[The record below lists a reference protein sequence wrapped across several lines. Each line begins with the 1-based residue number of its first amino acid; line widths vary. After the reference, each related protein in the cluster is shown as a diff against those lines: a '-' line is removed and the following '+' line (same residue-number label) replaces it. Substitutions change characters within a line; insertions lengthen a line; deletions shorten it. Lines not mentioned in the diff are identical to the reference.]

1 METFVSELEA
11 HRVVEKLD
19 PTRLLE
25 EIEHWS
31 TALDVMAAISTTDGA
46 LLFSNTL
53 FRTFFCGIGS
63 DLREIDPLQIFFG
76 TERSATMRVRMFS
89 YQERS
94 LLAVE
99 IPFPMVASQKAL
111 LFLIL
116 DVDSRILEGE
126 EFRAMKERMELLEV
140 ILDASAEG
148 LMFVN
153 RDGIITYINRSYE
166 EIHKVKAENVIGRHV
181 TEIIENTRM
190 HLVVKTGIPEVT
202 EFQLESLRRY
212 IVSRIPVF
220 KNGLLIG
227 AIGKIIFRDIDSV
240 EQLASKVDRL
250 KTQLEYYRTRL
261 DRPPD
266 TRYSADDIVG
276 VSPSSAATKAT
287 ALRVAPTDATV
298 LLLGESGV
306 GKEVYAQAIH
316 AMSLRARGP
325 FVRLNCSAIV
335 ESLFESEL
343 FGYAEGAF
351 TGASKGG
358 KLGKFELANF
368 GTIFLDEIAD
378 MPLESQAK
386 LLRVLQERE
395 VERLGGV
402 KQVKIDVRVIAATNQ
417 NLPKLVEEGKFR
429 KDLYFRINVIP
440 ITIPALRDRTN
451 DVPALVHLFWEQLK
465 REHGVYY
472 HGLSNDALSLLQ
484 TYSWPGNVREL
495 RNVLERAISIVRGDT
510 ITAEHLRVLLL
521 GGVARDECATIGDCD
536 LRMLVEIAERRAIS
550 TALARCNNNRAQAAK
565 VLGIT
570 RPLLYKKMHTYG
582 IQ

>member
-1 METFVSELEA
+1 MTHRIHDPEA
-11 HRVVEKLD
+11 TNVVREIV
-19 PTRLLE
+19 PTSLLE
-25 EIEHWS
+25 TIEHWT

-53 FRTFFCGIGS
+53 FRTFFHDKGG
-63 DLREIDPLQIFFG
+63 DLREIEPLGIFFG
-76 TERSATMRVRMFS
+76 TERSATTRVRVFT
-89 YQERS
+89 YEERS

-99 IPFPMVASQKAL
+99 IPFPMFAGQKAL
-111 LFLIL
+111 LFFIL

-126 EFRAMKERMELLEV
+126 EFLAMKDRMGLLEA

-153 RDGIITYINRSYE
+153 RDGIITYINKSYE
-166 EIHKVKAENVIGRHV
+166 EIHKLKAENVIGHHV

-190 HLVVKTGIPEVT
+190 HLVVKTGIPEVS
-202 EFQLESLRRY
+202 EFQQESFRRY
-212 IVSRIPVF
+212 IVSRIPIFTDGKLV
-220 KNGLLIG
+220 G
-227 AIGKIIFRDIDSV
+227 AIGKIIFRDFDSV

-250 KTQLEYYRTRL
+250 KSQLEFYRTRL
-261 DRPPD
+261 DKPLD
-266 TRYSADDIVG
+266 TRYGADDIVG
-276 VSPSSAATKAT
+276 VSPRSAGTKAT

-306 GKEVYAQAIH
+306 GKEVYAHTIH

-325 FVRLNCSAIV
+325 FVRVNCSAIV

-378 MPLESQAK
+378 MPLEAQAK

-395 VERLGGV
+395 VEKLGST
-402 KQVKIDVRVIAATNQ
+402 KQVAVNVRVIAATNQ
-417 NLPKLVEEGKFR
+417 NLQQLVEQGKFR
-429 KDLYFRINVIP
+429 KDLFFRINVIP

-451 DVPALVHLFWEQLK
+451 DVPNLVMMFWDQLK
-465 REHGVYY
+465 KEHGVYY
-472 HGLSNDALSLLQ
+472 QTLSNDAMALLQ
-484 TYSWPGNVREL
+484 NYPWPGNVREL
-495 RNVLERAISIVRGDT
+495 RNVLQRAMSILREDT
-510 ITAEHLRVLLL
+510 ITAEHLRFLLL
-521 GGVARDECATIGDCD
+521 GGVAQDKCVSNDECD
-536 LRMLVEIAERRAIS
+536 LQMLVEMTERRAIG
-550 TALARCNNNRAQAAK
+550 TALARSNNNRAQAAK
-565 VLGIT
+565 LLGIT
-570 RPLLYKKMHTYG
+570 RPLLYKKMHIYG

>member
-1 METFVSELEA
+1 MTNLVPYSEA
-11 HRVVEKLD
+11 TNVVREID
-19 PTRLLE
+19 PTSLLE
-25 EIEHWS
+25 TIEHWT

-53 FRTFFCGIGS
+53 FRTFFCNKGS
-63 DLREIDPLQIFFG
+63 DLREIEPLQKFFG
-76 TERSATMRVRMFS
+76 TERSATMRVRMFT

-99 IPFPMVASQKAL
+99 IPFSMFAGQKAL
-111 LFLIL
+111 LFFIL

-126 EFRAMKERMELLEV
+126 EFSAMKDRMELLEA

-153 RDGIITYINRSYE
+153 RDGIITYINKSYE
-166 EIHKVKAENVIGRHV
+166 EIHKVKAENVIGHHV

-190 HLVVKTGIPEVT
+190 HLVVKTGIPEVS
-202 EFQLESLRRY
+202 EFQQETHRRY
-212 IVSRIPVF
+212 IVSRIPIF
-220 KNGLLIG
+220 KDNKLIG
-227 AIGKIIFRDIDSV
+227 AIGKIVFRDFDSV

-250 KTQLEYYRTRL
+250 KSQLEYYRTRL
-261 DRPPD
+261 DKPPD

-276 VSPSSAATKAT
+276 ISPPSAGTKAT

-306 GKEVYAQAIH
+306 GKEVYAHAIH

-325 FVRLNCSAIV
+325 FVRVNCSAIV

-351 TGASKGG
+351 TGALKGG

-378 MPLESQAK
+378 MPLEAQAK

-395 VERLGGV
+395 VEKLGST
-402 KQVKIDVRVIAATNQ
+402 KQVAVNVRVIAATNQ
-417 NLPKLVEEGKFR
+417 NLQQLVEQGKFR
-429 KDLYFRINVIP
+429 KDLFFRINVIP

-451 DVPALVHLFWEQLK
+451 DVPPLVKMFWDQLK
-465 REHGVYY
+465 KEHGVYY
-472 HGLSNDALSLLQ
+472 QTLSNDAMALLQ
-484 TYSWPGNVREL
+484 NYPWPGNVREL
-495 RNVLERAISIVRGDT
+495 RNVLQRAMSIVREDK

-521 GGVARDECATIGDCD
+521 GGVAQDTCVSNEECD
-536 LRMLVEIAERRAIS
+536 LRMLVEMAERRAIG
-550 TALARCNNNRAQAAK
+550 TALARSNNNRAHAAK
-565 VLGIT
+565 LLGIT
-570 RPLLYKKMHTYG
+570 RPLLYKKMHLYG